1 MKSFVSII
9 EAMLR
14 SFLLIGL
21 LFHGSTKDSVF
32 ANALPS
38 EPSEAALTN
47 LAIEKLNPCER
58 AVWR

>member
-1 MKSFVSII
+1 MKNIVSII
-9 EAMLR
+9 QTMIR
-14 SFLLIGL
+14 FFLLIAL
-21 LFHGSTKDSVF
+21 LFDGSTKDCIF
-32 ANALPS
+32 ANALPL

>member
-1 MKSFVSII
+1 MKTIVSII
-9 EAMLR
+9 RNMIR
-14 SFLLIGL
+14 FFLLIAL
-21 LFHGSTKDSVF
+21 LFHGSTKDSMF
-32 ANALPS
+32 ANAAPL

>member
-1 MKSFVSII
+1 MIRI
-9 EAMLR
+9 
-14 SFLLIGL
+14 FLLIGL